1 MKEKVDSSK
10 KDVMIDRV
18 GKCTGG
24 LAAALM
30 SGTVKYFDADNVD
43 DPSKE
48 LTVPAE
54 PQSKCEISMQY
65 MKCLAAAEKQSDC
78 PVFTFP

>member
-1 MKEKVDSSK
+1 MVSKMLQKPDYLPNLSIDKECKISV
-10 KDVMIDRV
+10 
-18 GKCTGG
+18 
-24 LAAALM
+24 